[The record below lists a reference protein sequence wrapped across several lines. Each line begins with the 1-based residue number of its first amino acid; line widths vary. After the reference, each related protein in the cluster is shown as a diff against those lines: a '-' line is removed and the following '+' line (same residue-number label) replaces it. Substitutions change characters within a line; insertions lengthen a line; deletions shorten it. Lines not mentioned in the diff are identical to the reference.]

1 MDKKVT
7 ILKVSFDKEQA
18 NANAIEALKNAFFD
32 SIKLETA
39 DADE

>member
-7 ILKVSFDKEQA
+7 ILKVSFDEEQA
-18 NANAIEALKNAFFD
+18 KANVIDALKNMPLNF
-32 SIKLETA
+32 IKCESA